1 MRVLSAM
8 RLPGDA
14 LVLECVVDEERLRVG
29 DAVQAEVDGRLLT
42 CRIEAFEAG
51 YCQGAFGE
59 LVCGEQALV
68 RVSVL

>member
-1 MRVLSAM
+1 M

-29 DAVQAEVDGRLLT
+29 DEIVVDLDGRKT
-42 CRIEAFEAG
+42 ACRIEAFEAG
-51 YCQGAFGE
+51 FCQGAFGE

-68 RVSVL
+68 RVSIL